1 VRVVLAPDSFK
12 ESMSATR
19 AARAMA
25 AGVLAAHPE
34 AVCVLRPMA
43 DGGEGTV
50 AALLGGWDDRSATAA
65 RRIVVPVLGPLGAG
79 VEAELAW
86 LPERRVAVIE
96 SASAVGV
103 DLVPPGARD
112 VLRADSGG
120 VGTLVRA
127 ALDLRAE
134 RIVLGLGGTLTSDGG
149 AGLLRELG
157 VRVLDRHGE
166 PLPPGVP
173 LDVATLDATD
183 LDPRL
188 ARARI
193 DLACDVAN
201 PLLGPEGAA
210 AVFAPQKGATPEQVP
225 IIEAALSRMAGLLD
239 GVAVRV
245 GSRGSG
251 GSGGSASVA
260 GGGAAGGLGA
270 ALLALGARMRPGVQV
285 VAEAV
290 GLAEAIAGA
299 DLVLTGEGR
308 VDRQTL
314 AGKVPSGVSALAR
327 AAGVP
332 VIVLGGGVDSS
343 ADLSSLGAR
352 AVHGIADG
360 LPLAEA
366 LRRGPELLTAATAR
380 VLRDLAT

>member
-1 VRVVLAPDSFK
+1 MRVVLAPDSFK

-50 AALLGGWDDRSATAA
+50 AALLGGWDDRSAAAA

-86 LPERRVAVIE
+86 LPERGVAVIE

-103 DLVPPGARD
+103 HLVPPGARD

-127 ALDLRAE
+127 ALDLGAE

-173 LDVATLDATD
+173 LDVATLDPTD

-188 ARARI
+188 ARALI
-193 DLACDVAN
+193 DLACDVTN

-210 AVFAPQKGATPEQVP
+210 AVFAPQKGASPEQVP
-225 IIEAALSRMAGLLD
+225 IIEAALTRMAGLLD

-245 GSRGSG
+245 RSRGSG

-270 ALLALGARMRPGVQV
+270 ALLALGARMRPGVQL

-299 DLVLTGEGR
+299 DLVFTGEGR

-332 VIVLGGGVDSS
+332 VIVLGGEVDSTV
-343 ADLSSLGAR
+343 DLSSLGAR

>member
-1 VRVVLAPDSFK
+1 VVLAPDSFK

-103 DLVPPGARD
+103 HLVPPGARD

-127 ALDLRAE
+127 APDLGAE

-173 LDVATLDATD
+173 LDVATLDPID

-193 DLACDVAN
+193 DLACDVTN

-225 IIEAALSRMAGLLD
+225 IIEAALSRMAALLD

-251 GSGGSASVA
+251 ASGGSASVA

-314 AGKVPSGVSALAR
+314 AGKVPSGVCALAR

-332 VIVLGGGVDSS
+332 VIVLGGEVDSTV
-343 ADLSSLGAR
+343 DLSPLGAL

>member
-1 VRVVLAPDSFK
+1 MRVVLAPDSFK

-86 LPERRVAVIE
+86 LPERGVAVIE

-103 DLVPPGARD
+103 HLVPPGARD

-127 ALDLRAE
+127 ALDLGAE

-149 AGLLRELG
+149 AGLVRELG

-173 LDVATLDATD
+173 LDVATLDPTG

-188 ARARI
+188 ARALI
-193 DLACDVAN
+193 DLACDVTN

-210 AVFAPQKGATPEQVP
+210 TVFAPQKGATPEQVP

-245 GSRGSG
+245 RSR

-332 VIVLGGGVDSS
+332 VVVLGGEVDSTV
-343 ADLSSLGAR
+343 DLSPLGAL